1 MLHNFQTGFGIAD
14 EERTSLGPRGGGRGS
29 YVGAG
34 IANPLNNISGVP
46 MRTPLNFVRPT
57 QFTGTTLLEALP
69 AIQAS
74 LERQRGDPNNTD
86 FSVTNIEADKQ
97 GSFVDKD
104 LPNESSAQ
112 AGLGVQ
118 YRLAHDFVITGDFVY
133 RHFSHIGGTFPQL
146 MDVNHFSAARGPAL
160 PLCVTSDQKRDPT
173 SSCSLGPIKST
184 VAIGAGQYRG
194 LLVRVE
200 KRYSNA
206 WQLLG
211 SYAYS
216 SDTGNVFMTAF
227 NNDAPLANYGPLNAD
242 SRHILSMSG
251 LTQLPLHFQVGYF
264 ATHVSKS
271 PFSAVLT
278 GIDMNGDGTTGDLL
292 PGTVVNRFNRSMV
305 KLDLQHSVQSFN
317 QTYAGKLDARGTL
330 LPLIALP
337 GHYEF
342 GDPLVTQDLR
352 MSRNFA
358 VRERLKIALIGELF
372 NVLNIS
378 NLSGYSNNLIGAGFG
393 QPKSRVTQVFGS
405 GGPRAFQFGT
415 RVAF

>member
-14 EERTSLGPRGGGRGS
+14 EERTSLGPRGVGRGS

-34 IANPLNNISGVP
+34 IANPLNNVSGVP
-46 MRTPLNFVRPT
+46 MGTQLNFVRPT
-57 QFTGTTLLEALP
+57 QFTGTTLLQALP

-74 LERQRGDPNNTD
+74 LQRQRGDPNNKD
-86 FSVTNIEADKQ
+86 LPVTNIEADKQ

-112 AGLGVQ
+112 AALGVQ
-118 YRLAHDFVITGDFVY
+118 YRLAHDFVIAGDFVY

-160 PLCVTSDQKRDPT
+160 PLYVTSDQKRDPT

-216 SDTGNVFMTAF
+216 SGTGNVFMTAF
-227 NNDAPLANYGPLNAD
+227 NNDAPLANYGPPNAD

-264 ATHVSKS
+264 ATYVSKS

-305 KLDLQHSVQSFN
+305 KTRSATLGSIVQSDVRR
-317 QTYAGKLDARGTL
+317 QAGCARHVAA
-330 LPLIALP
+330 I
-337 GHYEF
+337 
-342 GDPLVTQDLR
+342 D
-352 MSRNFA
+352 
-358 VRERLKIALIGELF
+358 
-372 NVLNIS
+372 
-378 NLSGYSNNLIGAGFG
+378 
-393 QPKSRVTQVFGS
+393 RVT
-405 GGPRAFQFGT
+405 RLL
-415 RVAF
+415 